1 MQLHLFAIVVLGL
14 MTGSELNVALF
25 AHPILNRQ
33 PQETHILVRA
43 SLAALLGRVM
53 PFWMAGSTLLNLL
66 LLLPIE
72 HLGPTAWRLAAIS
85 FGIQVFAVVFSLVG
99 PVPINNR
106 ILKWTPD
113 SIPSDWKRQ
122 EHTWDV
128 YHAVRTGALCVAFV
142 LLTLCFRFT

>member
-33 PQETHILVRA
+33 PQQTHILVRA

-53 PFWMAGSTLLNLL
+53 PFWMACSTLLNLL

-72 HLGPTAWRLAAIS
+72 HLGTTSWRLAAIS
-85 FGIQVFAVVFSLVG
+85 FGMQVFAVVFSLVG

-113 SIPSDWKRQ
+113 SLPNDWKQQ
-122 EHTWDV
+122 EQRWDV

-142 LLTLCFRFT
+142 LLTLSFRLN